1 MPFPEGIFFTE
12 KGIHYKDI
20 IIPWIL
26 VFLVLLILLLLIMV
40 LITLFWRKRKKL
52 TERKKRELEEI
63 EEKLRSYRQNIS
75 DKDM

>member
-1 MPFPEGIFFTE
+1 
-12 KGIHYKDI
+12 
-20 IIPWIL
+20 
-26 VFLVLLILLLLIMV
+26 MV